1 MADLDS
7 LSLSISADSS
17 KAVQALDNL
26 IGKLGKLSS
35 ALNISGMDG
44 FTASVYRLSDA
55 LNTINGDNLKAASDS
70 LDKLSKASSK
80 LSSIGNGAKQAGNA
94 ISQLSKEISNEYNI
108 TDANVINQIAKAIDN
123 VYSSANANNLLGAI
137 QNVQGL
143 VQQYG
148 KLEMEMSGVN
158 EEAMEFLRNTTIHLD
173 QNWAK
178 ELGDDAKKIRGTLGF
193 LHSVRDGGLE
203 AIQVVEQLNARGA
216 NIELGSADNNDALRA
231 IAEFIEQQKH
241 LREEALVSAE
251 TVAKSTGNYRI
262 FDDVLIKIAE
272 RAGFTAEQLSELATG
287 GGGDRAGA
295 MFEQLANMSEQ
306 IQQMGNPFANITE
319 GLNALAAITLS
330 DTLSYVNQ
338 IADTTGKLGGKSGQ
352 AAGDSLSRIAEGLN
366 RLNEA
371 NIPQFGDDLA
381 RLAMGLRGLGTKTI
395 VAASTAL
402 TGVANGLNALKN
414 VGSVPQIDGLAELGK
429 SLAVF
434 GYKSST
440 QAIQNIPQL
449 ATAFHQLMTTLSKAP
464 KISRD
469 VIDLA
474 NAMASLAGNS
484 GKVQPATRKAS
495 HGIDLFSKS
504 ARHASKT
511 TVSLASAIGKLYA
524 SYWAILRLFRLAGNS
539 IKLASDLTEV
549 QNVVDHTFGDLK
561 WQMEDFA
568 KTSVETLGMSEL
580 TAKQIGSRFQ
590 AMGQNMSVTPQ
601 MISATND
608 FVQKATGGY
617 ADVADSVADVSINL
631 TRLAGDM
638 ASFYNKDYAEV
649 AEDLESIYTGM
660 VKPMRQYGVD
670 LTEASLKQFALQ
682 NGMNANIKTMTQA
695 EKMLLRYQYV
705 LAHTTAAHGDFIRT
719 QDTWAN
725 TIKRSQENLKRLQII
740 LGQIGIHTFKPLVA
754 GFNNA
759 MNDILHLAEST
770 LNSLGKIF
778 GWQIE
783 ISDVGILDDYAD
795 GMESIGDGYGDAT
808 DKAKK
813 FKNMLLGIDEL
824 NLLPDNSDKDDNGA
838 ADALG
843 LAANGLQD
851 SLVNMTPIEQGYE
864 SIYDTLYKLGA
875 RIAEVQK
882 EWYQGID
889 WDEAYDKAERFGKNL
904 ASFLNGYLADA
915 EMFYEQGRFIANGI
929 NTVAHAI
936 YGFFHEFD
944 GKQLGIDMGAEL
956 NGITGNLDWGIIKS
970 AAYEMAHDITGTIN
984 GFFETANWRDVGHTI
999 AEGINT
1005 AVKFVR
1011 TFWNEIHW
1019 DVIGTAIGD
1028 TVTQFFSDLDA
1039 IELAHLFKDKIQ
1051 AILDLANNFLESA
1064 DFEEIGHKI
1073 GQFLSELKLDDYY
1086 DDIARLI
1093 WNLIKAGFK
1102 GLTSVVE
1109 EAPLEAALLLAFGS
1123 MKFTGFGNSVGGNMA
1138 AAASGAFLPKLT
1150 ATLFTDIGALSK
1162 NATLLGKAGLVGT
1175 AIATA
1180 IITAIEMY
1188 KVGEKIGAA
1197 IFPEDSMWYTE
1208 DAWLEA
1214 LTHFWDWDDAVKE
1227 YKGTLQAHNYGDFGE
1242 NNWVANSPK
1251 AWDFAEMLGV
1261 SITDTWGDVRHKIQ
1275 SGQLYYTDKQIEE
1288 FKNYLE
1294 KQGVSASELNKF
1306 ANLLVSARNDYE
1318 NGFKV
1323 WLSENAGIME
1333 RESLS
1338 IEQAYNKYMKA
1349 LDATVNAEAERK
1361 REALANHPAT
1371 LYAQSKL
1378 AEETEAKIEALA
1390 NHPITRYA
1398 EAKLEE
1404 QRSELNKN
1412 IDSWAR
1418 LSDAQLKF
1426 ANLVEKIPDLVREMT
1441 GAESA
1446 NLFTTGLQNVEN
1458 INIRLS
1464 TAFETIKSKV
1474 GELSNQITPDS
1485 FGTMFDNIPKAF
1497 SKALENSLNVM
1508 KEMWAQMAEWINQN
1522 AKIEIPSTKIGKA
1535 EISGG
1540 TIRLKVPKFDVG
1552 GSIPNDGSLFI
1563 ANERGAEVVAN
1574 MGSRTGV
1581 MNTEQMEAAITNGM
1595 MKALSAAGMNVNVEL
1610 NGDASTFFTAMVK
1623 ENNNAIMRT
1632 GASPIRR

>member
-80 LSSIGNGAKQAGNA
+80 LASIGNGAKQAGNA

-148 KLEMEMSGVN
+148 KLEVGMSGVN

-216 NIELGSADNNDALRA
+216 NIELGTADNNDALRA

-402 TGVANGLNALKN
+402 TGVASGLNALKN

-474 NAMASLAGNS
+474 NAMANLAGNA

-495 HGIDLFSKS
+495 HGIDLFSKK
-504 ARHASKT
+504 AQKAQKVT
-511 TVSLASAIGKLYA
+511 FSLAGAIGKLYA

-670 LTEASLKQFALQ
+670 LTEASLKQFALA
-682 NGMNANIKTMTQA
+682 NGMNADMKAMTQA

-705 LAHTTAAHGDFIRT
+705 MAHTTAAHGDFIRT

-915 EMFYEQGRFIANGI
+915 EMFYEQGKFIANGI

-1005 AVKFVR
+1005 AVKFVS
-1011 TFWNEIHW
+1011 TFWNEIEW
-1019 DVIGTAIGD
+1019 DVIGRAIG
-1028 TVTQFFSDLDA
+1028 VSVNQFFEDIDA
-1039 IELAHLFKDKIQ
+1039 VELAHLFKGKIQ
-1051 AILDLANNFLESA
+1051 AILDLANNFLETA
-1064 DFEEIGHKI
+1064 DFEKI
-1073 GQFLSELKLDDYY
+1073 GRTIGTFLSELRFEDYI

-1093 WNLIKAGFK
+1093 WNLIKAAFNA
-1102 GLTSVVE
+1102 LTSIVE
-1109 EAPLEAALLLAFGS
+1109 EAPVEAALFTAFAT
-1123 MKFTGFGNSVGGNMA
+1123 MKFGGFGAFVGGKMA
-1138 AAASGAFLPKLT
+1138 GATSTAFNSSLLT
-1150 ATLFTDIGALSK
+1150 ALCTDLGALAQ
-1162 NATLLGKAGLVGT
+1162 NRTLLGKAGLIGT
-1175 AIATA
+1175 AIAA
-1180 IITAIEMY
+1180 GIIAAVEGYNLGIELG
-1188 KVGEKIGAA
+1188 KV
-1197 IFPEDSMWYTE
+1197 IFPEDSMWYTA
-1208 DAWLEA
+1208 DAWKEA
-1214 LTHFWDWDDAVKE
+1214 IVNIGYWDDAIKE
-1227 YKGTLQAHNYGDFGE
+1227 YNSSSRDLLAILNDNKKYRNTLGIEE
-1242 NNWVANSPK
+1242 N
-1251 AWDFAEMLGV
+1251 DDL
-1261 SITDTWGDVRHKIQ
+1261 GDVLGRIKRGTTYI
-1275 SGQLYYTDKQIEE
+1275 SDSDIKEIKT
-1288 FKNYLE
+1288 YLE
-1294 KQGVSASELNKF
+1294 KQGISASEINNL
-1306 ANLLVSARNDYE
+1306 ANQLISAKDAYE
-1318 NGFKV
+1318 NGFKI
-1323 WLSENAGIME
+1323 WLQDNAGILE
-1333 RESLS
+1333 RENITVVQAYRRYESAAQKAQETEKVFSNLGKTVGNMFYTKEDRLHEELSSVSAGDRFAKQSTFGGGGSNMWTKELQNIENLNKKLIETKTGLETLQNTFDTFSKKDKTSSLS
-1338 IEQAYNKYMKA
+1338 DEF
-1349 LDATVNAEAERK
+1349 E
-1361 REALANHPAT
+1361 
-1371 LYAQSKL
+1371 
-1378 AEETEAKIEALA
+1378 
-1390 NHPITRYA
+1390 
-1398 EAKLEE
+1398 
-1404 QRSELNKN
+1404 
-1412 IDSWAR
+1412 
-1418 LSDAQLKF
+1418 
-1426 ANLVEKIPDLVREMT
+1426 
-1441 GAESA
+1441 
-1446 NLFTTGLQNVEN
+1446 NV
-1458 INIRLS
+1458 
-1464 TAFETIKSKV
+1464 KSKV
-1474 GELSNQITPDS
+1474 TEVSASITPDT
-1485 FGTMFDNIPKAF
+1485 FANTFNAIPQ
-1497 SKALENSLNVM
+1497 ALQYAWRDALQVM
-1508 KEMWAQMAEWINQN
+1508 QDMWAQIAEWINN
-1522 AKIEIPSTKIGKA
+1522 NVKIEIPKTKVGKNEIGGA
-1535 EISGG
+1535 MVQ
-1540 TIRLKVPKFDVG
+1540 LKVPKYDIG
-1552 GSIPNDGSLFI
+1552 GSIPNDGQLFV